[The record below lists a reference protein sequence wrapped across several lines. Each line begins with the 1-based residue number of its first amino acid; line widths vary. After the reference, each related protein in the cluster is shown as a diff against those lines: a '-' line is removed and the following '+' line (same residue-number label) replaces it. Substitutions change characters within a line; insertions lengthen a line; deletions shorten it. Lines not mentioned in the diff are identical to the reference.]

1 MDADLAHGGSGL
13 PDGLLLYGFSR
24 VYGTL
29 STVFEGSDWLGAW
42 GLLGP
47 WGTITGRGH
56 YHDDVCLLSLCL
68 YADQSGISGTIL
80 LCSGSESPPGSHPFS
95 IVL

>member
-29 STVFEGSDWLGAW
+29 STVFEGSDWLGPW
-42 GLLGP
+42 GLLVP
-47 WGTITGRGH
+47 CGTITGRGH

-68 YADQSGISGTIL
+68 YADQCGISGTIL
-80 LCSGSESPPGSHPFS
+80 LCFGSAAQPGSPRFS
-95 IVL
+95 IVV